1 MNELII
7 IIKSELNLTKETV
20 KKALKDIEIEEPIF
34 VRKICAFTSEKEL
47 DMYIDDE
54 CTKEETVKYVNKVL
68 MKNNPDIDK
77 SIVSII
83 TYPIKYHKDK
93 IIEIEV

>member
-7 IIKSELNLTKETV
+7 IIKSELNLTKEMV
-20 KKALKDIEIEEPIF
+20 KDAIKNIEIEEPIF
-34 VRKICAFTSEKEL
+34 VGKISAFTSEEEL
-47 DMYIDDE
+47 DMYINDE
-54 CTKEETVKYVNKVL
+54 CTKEEIVKYINKVL

-77 SIVSII
+77 SIMSII

>member
-34 VRKICAFTSEKEL
+34 VRKICVFTSEKEL

-54 CTKEETVKYVNKVL
+54 CTKEEIVKYVNKVL

>member
-54 CTKEETVKYVNKVL
+54 CTKEEIVKYINKVL